1 MSYELTRP
9 LDYLDSFK
17 NKDIIILLDDKT
29 EITGVLWAFD
39 IHLNLIIDNAKEV
52 SENSRH
58 LGLIFLRGSKI
69 IHISPLN
76 TKIGKFK

>member
-9 LDYLDSFK
+9 LDFLDSMK
-17 NKDIIILLDDKT
+17 NRDIIVLLEDKT
-29 EITGVLWAFD
+29 EITGILLAFD
-39 IHLNLIIDNAKEV
+39 IHLNIIIENAKEV

-76 TKIGKFK
+76 TKISKFK